1 MNKISTR
8 LGLMTGFIATLYITI
23 LYLVEPRLLI
33 DGYERWTLVL
43 FFGAVIYSVYTIR
56 PTTLSQQSLEG
67 LSQQVLDNKEP
78 SNKALHQEDFKSF
91 GELLQTGFRT
101 FFIAF
106 LIKFTFIYF
115 LFNYYDPNL
124 IEMVRDASTEIFKSN
139 MDFSD
144 DTQEIIEQ
152 RIANY
157 RAGEFGPSLRDPLGL
172 IIELLIGFFM
182 AFLTALFMK
191 REQPDY

>member
-1 MNKISTR
+1 MNKISVR
-8 LGLMTGFIATLYITI
+8 IGLMTGFISTLYITV
-23 LYLVEPRLLI
+23 LYLVEPTWLVN
-33 DGYERWTLVL
+33 GYERLNLLL
-43 FFGAVIYSVYTIR
+43 FFGAVIYTLYKIR
-56 PTTLSQQSLEG
+56 PTTLVQQSLED
-67 LSQQVLDNKEP
+67 LAKENHKE
-78 SNKALHQEDFKSF
+78 SIHQGDFKSF
-91 GELLQTGFRT
+91 GELLQAGFRT
-101 FFIAF
+101 YFIAF

-124 IEMVRDASTEIFKSN
+124 VEMVRDASTEIFKNN

>member
-1 MNKISTR
+1 MNKISVR
-8 LGLMTGFIATLYITI
+8 IGLMTGFISTLYITI
-23 LYLVEPRLLI
+23 LYLANPTLLV
-33 DGYERWTLVL
+33 DGYERLTLVL
-43 FFGAVIYSVYTIR
+43 FFGAVVYTVYQIR
-56 PTTLSQQSLEG
+56 PTTLAKQSLEDLAQG
-67 LSQQVLDNKEP
+67 NHEVG
-78 SNKALHQEDFKSF
+78 AHQEDFKSF
-91 GELLQTGFRT
+91 GELLQAGFRT
-101 FFIAF
+101 YFIAF
-106 LIKFTFIYF
+106 WIKFAFVYF
-115 LFNYYDPNL
+115 LFNYYDPSL
-124 IEMVRDASTEIFKSN
+124 VEMVRDASTEIFKN
-139 MDFSD
+139 TMDFSD

>member
-8 LGLMTGFIATLYITI
+8 LGLMTGFLATLYITI

-43 FFGAVIYSVYTIR
+43 FFGAVIYSVYKVR
-56 PTTLSQQSLEG
+56 PTTLSQRSLDDLVKREVG
-67 LSQQVLDNKEP
+67 EQE
-78 SNKALHQEDFKSF
+78 LHQEDFKSF
-91 GELLQTGFRT
+91 GELLQIGFRT
-101 FFIAF
+101 FFVAF
-106 LIKFTFIYF
+106 LIKFAFIYF
-115 LFNYYDPNL
+115 LFNYYDPSL

>member
-43 FFGAVIYSVYTIR
+43 FFGAIVYGVYQAR
-56 PTTLSQQSLEG
+56 PTTLNQRSLEA
-67 LSQQVLDNKEP
+67 LVNREAHKEE
-78 SNKALHQEDFKSF
+78 LHQGDFKSF
-91 GELLQTGFRT
+91 GELLQIGFRT

-106 LIKFTFIYF
+106 LIKFIFIYF
-115 LFNYYDPNL
+115 LFNYYDPSL
-124 IEMVRDASTEIFKSN
+124 IEMVRDASTEIFKNN
-139 MDFSD
+139 MDFSE
-144 DTQEIIEQ
+144 DTQEIVEQ

-157 RAGEFGPSLRDPLGL
+157 RAGEFGPSLRDPLGI

-191 REQPDY
+191 REQPEY